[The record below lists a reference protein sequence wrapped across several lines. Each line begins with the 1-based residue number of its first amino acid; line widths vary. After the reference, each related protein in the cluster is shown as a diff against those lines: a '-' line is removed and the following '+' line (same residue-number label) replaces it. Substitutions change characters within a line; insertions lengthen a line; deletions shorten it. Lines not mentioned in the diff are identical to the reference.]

1 MSGRPHGY
9 RYNESKKRKNL
20 RNNGFSWWKRQ
31 EAKWYRK
38 QRKQARKKALK
49 KAANIGIDIILFGLA
64 LLCIALMVIINNKFK

>member
-49 KAANIGIDIILFGLA
+49 KAANIGIDIILFLLA
-64 LLCIALMVIINNKFK
+64 LGCIALMVLINNSFK